1 MTAQEA
7 QALADQGIQQLIDEP
22 AAWEQWASTYSRF
35 HQYSP
40 GNVLLIMS
48 QKPDATMV
56 AGYHA
61 WQALGRQVQQGEHG
75 LTILAPVTKKA
86 LDPEHPKDP
95 PKARL
100 VGFRAAAVF
109 DVSQT
114 QGRDLQ
120 LPNPQALTGSHLQDL
135 LQHVIQ
141 SAVPVPVAFAKLAD
155 AYGVWSPAEQRIQI
169 KTDAEPNQQFKTLLH
184 EWSHSI
190 GVSTPDQAVQ
200 RHVGTE
206 EVTAETTAYILS
218 KSVGLDTQ
226 QYSQGYVASWSQGD
240 PKAVLAVQAE
250 VAHRVHAITQA
261 LQAAAQQDPVIAEAI
276 QTWQPPKARQAQAE
290 ADLEPSR

>member
-1 MTAQEA
+1 MTTQDA
-7 QALADQGIQQLIDEP
+7 QALVDQGIQQLIEEP
-22 AAWEQWASTYSRF
+22 QAWKQWASTYGRF
-35 HQYSP
+35 TQYSP

-61 WQALGRQVQQGEHG
+61 WQALGRQVQKGEHG
-75 LTILAPVTKKA
+75 LTILAPVTKKE

-100 VGFRAAAVF
+100 VGFRAATVF
-109 DVSQT
+109 DLSQT
-114 QGRDLQ
+114 QGRELDL
-120 LPNPQALTGSHLQDL
+120 PTPKALTGNHLKDL
-135 LQHVIQ
+135 LDHVIK
-141 SAVPVPVAFAKLAD
+141 SAVPVPAEFAKMTD
-155 AYGVWSPAEQRIQI
+155 AYGVWSPTERRIQI
-169 KTDAEPNQQFKTLLH
+169 KDDAEPNQQFKTLMH

-190 GVSTPDQAVQ
+190 GVSTPDQAVN

-226 QYSQGYVASWSQGD
+226 KYSQGYVAGWSKGD
-240 PKAVLAVQAE
+240 PKVVLAVQAE

-261 LQAAAQQDPVIAEAI
+261 LQAAAGRDPVIAEVV
-276 QTWQPPKARQAQAE
+276 QRWQLPKKVQQPE
-290 ADLEPSR
+290 FSQEMSR

>member
-1 MTAQEA
+1 MTTQDA
-7 QALADQGIQQLIDEP
+7 QALVDQGIQQLIEEP
-22 AAWEQWASTYSRF
+22 QAWKQWASTYARF
-35 HQYSP
+35 TQYSP

-61 WQALGRQVQQGEHG
+61 WQALGRQVQKGEHG
-75 LTILAPVTKKA
+75 LTILAPVTKKE

-100 VGFRAAAVF
+100 VGFRAATVF
-109 DVSQT
+109 DLSQT
-114 QGRDLQ
+114 QGRELDL
-120 LPNPQALTGSHLQDL
+120 PTPKALTGNHLKDL
-135 LQHVIQ
+135 LDHVIQ
-141 SAVPVPVAFAKLAD
+141 SAVPVPVAFAKMTD
-155 AYGVWSPAEQRIQI
+155 AYGVWSPTEQRIQI
-169 KTDAEPNQQFKTLLH
+169 KDDAEPNQQFKTLMH

-190 GVSTPDQAVQ
+190 GVSTPDQAVN

-218 KSVGLDTQ
+218 KSIGVDTQ
-226 QYSQGYVASWSQGD
+226 QYSQGYVAGWSKGD

-261 LQAAAQQDPVIAEAI
+261 LQAAAGRDPVIAEVV
-276 QTWQPPKARQAQAE
+276 QRWQPPKKVQQPEFAQE
-290 ADLEPSR
+290 ISR